1 MYDCRKK
8 FPYKS
13 NIFDLVISI
22 NTLHNLNISD
32 LQNTLRECQRV
43 GKNSYIVVESFRNEK
58 ELFNLQCWALTCK
71 TFFQQKIGFGY
82 LICVNTV
89 EITNLFILSK
99 IMKCKLEPELRATI
113 SKYKIKDHKLS
124 KLLIIRATELLVKL
138 SKLGKIRGPLHTS
151 VGQEAVAVS
160 VCSNMKP
167 SDALFSNHRGHGHY
181 LAKDGNLSELILE
194 LMGDKRGCCIG
205 YGGSMHVADLKK
217 NIIGSNGIVGA
228 GVPIACGYSLGQTFK
243 TRNSVTV
250 VFFGDGAINQG
261 VVMESMNM
269 AAIYNLPILF
279 VCENNFYAYSTK
291 SADVTKT
298 SIYQRAKGF
307 GIDSFKINGMN
318 FKESLTK
325 SKKAINNVRN
335 YKKPVF
341 QNLKLT
347 DSKDIFQMNNQKK

>member
-1 MYDCRKK
+1 M
-8 FPYKS
+8 
-13 NIFDLVISI
+13 
-22 NTLHNLNISD
+22 
-32 LQNTLRECQRV
+32 
-43 GKNSYIVVESFRNEK
+43 
-58 ELFNLQCWALTCK
+58 
-71 TFFQQKIGFGY
+71 
-82 LICVNTV
+82 
-89 EITNLFILSK
+89 
-99 IMKCKLEPELRATI
+99 
-113 SKYKIKDHKLS
+113 
-124 KLLIIRATELLVKL
+124 TELSLVKL
-138 SKLGKIRGPLHTS
+138 SKLGLEVLCIHLLVSCG
-151 VGQEAVAVS
+151 VS

-167 SDALFSNHRGHGHY
+167 NDALFSNHRGHGHY

-228 GVPIACGYSLGQTFK
+228 GVPIACGYSLGQSFK

-307 GIDSFKINGMN
+307 GIDSFKING
-318 FKESLTK
+318 
-325 SKKAINNVRN
+325 
-335 YKKPVF
+335 
-341 QNLKLT
+341 
-347 DSKDIFQMNNQKK
+347 